1 MLMFAAALLAQAAV
15 AAAPPPRASTPR
27 APAPQ
32 KPAGKVGAC
41 AWGKIELAD
50 RNRILDAYDR
60 DRSEGLTVLMNL
72 GGPVDAAL
80 RACAPPGNVVSVF
93 LHRALWAEM
102 TQAGAAREI
111 AVAGVDRV
119 GLDAA
124 WSRSPD
130 TARACLRNRL
140 GPNYGQLTPACA
152 DDAEGE
158 IARPLKIENATLQ
171 RQASIY
177 YLAKAEAEWA
187 EILIANSPF

>member
-1 MLMFAAALLAQAAV
+1 MLMLAAALLAQAAV
-15 AAAPPPRASTPR
+15 AAAPAPRAS
-27 APAPQ
+27 APQ
-32 KPAGKVGAC
+32 KPAGQVGAC
-41 AWGKIELAD
+41 AWAKLDLAD
-50 RNRILDAYDR
+50 RDRILDAYDR
-60 DRSEGLTVLMNL
+60 DRTEGLTLLMSL
-72 GGPVDAAL
+72 DGPVNAAL
-80 RACAPPGNVVSVF
+80 RACAPRGNVVSVF

-102 TQAGAAREI
+102 TQVGAAREI

-124 WSRSPD
+124 WSRSAE

-140 GPNYGQLTPACA
+140 GPNFGQLTPACA

-158 IARPLKIENATLQ
+158 IARPPKIENATLQ

-177 YLAKAEAEWA
+177 YLAKAEGEWA

>member
-1 MLMFAAALLAQAAV
+1 MLMLAAALLAQAV
-15 AAAPPPRASTPR
+15 VAAPPPRA
-27 APAPQ
+27 AAPQ

-41 AWGKIELAD
+41 AWGRLELAD
-50 RNRILDAYDR
+50 RNRVLDAYDR
-60 DRSEGLTVLMNL
+60 DRTEGLTLLMSL
-72 GGPVDAAL
+72 DGPVDAAL

-111 AVAGVDRV
+111 AASGVDRV
-119 GLDAA
+119 GLDEAWTRSAA
-124 WSRSPD
+124 
-130 TARACLRNRL
+130 TARDCLRNRL
-140 GPNYGQLTPACA
+140 GPNFGQLTPACT

-158 IARPLKIENATLQ
+158 IARPLKIESIVLR

-177 YLAKAEAEWA
+177 YLAKAEGEWA